1 MVFSGLVEYCA
12 VLHISKIQQ
21 KILLPQLSRF
31 KKKDKVVAK
40 SDGQVVRI
48 GSSGKNVED
57 QTDAVEVR
65 VFFIIIHL
73 KLNETYS

>member
-12 VLHISKIQQ
+12 VLHVSKIQQ
-21 KILLPQLSRF
+21 KILFPQLSRF

-40 SDGQVVRI
+40 SNGQVVRI

-57 QTDAVEVR
+57 QTDTVEVS
-65 VFFIIIHL
+65 VYYFY
-73 KLNETYS
+73 YSLEVE